1 MLGTV
6 VYVAACIVVPLLWGL
21 VTYGVTRA
29 IEKRRPP
36 TAPAKKPAM
45 PELEYYL

>member
-1 MLGTV
+1 MLSQTL
-6 VYVAACIVVPLLWGL
+6 YVAACVFVPLLWGL
-21 VTYGVTRA
+21 ITYGVTRA

-36 TAPAKKPAM
+36 APSTKKRDI